1 MKCGQKPGRRE
12 FFAKPENVLIKT
24 MVPVG
29 VGKKGFEAVGHGP
42 ILDEGSGE
50 GNGHLVLS
58 QASWFDGHW
67 PVGFSREKASLF
79 RLFVHRLFEGRA
91 CLLDRS
97 GQEFEHFF
105 FFEGGAI
112 SPVVF
117 ESLGDV
123 GDVGDFGDF
132 GKAGHSGR
140 AFEPVSSF
148 LETVVIPGAREPS
161 KLSHVVIEGLQKIPD
176 DLHQLVG
183 LISIRFRKKLNSLK
197 LIGLRK
203 RET

>member
-1 MKCGQKPGRRE
+1 MLAGSE
-12 FFAKPENVLIKT
+12 WS
-24 MVPVG
+24 G
-29 VGKKGFEAVGHGP
+29 V
-42 ILDEGSGE
+42 
-50 GNGHLVLS
+50 
-58 QASWFDGHW
+58 
-67 PVGFSREKASLF
+67 
-79 RLFVHRLFEGRA
+79 RA
-91 CLLDRS
+91 L
-97 GQEFEHFF
+97 F

-123 GDVGDFGDF
+123 GDFGDV

-203 RET
+203 RETLKNKLQ